1 VKANQL
7 SFVWQHNATTLLEAN
22 NNNNNNNDKKGV
34 LSSLIDS

>member
-22 NNNNNNNDKKGV
+22 NNNNNYNKKGV